1 MRRCCAQLCR
11 VATVTLLLY
20 HSRHT
25 QELAIEREPRAAGAS
40 SLNKTSASTTQRRQL
55 IEFLKGCRARLTP
68 TQVGLPDTNRRR
80 TPGLRR
86 EDVAALAGVSVTWYT
101 WLEQG
106 RDIQVSADVLE
117 RISTTLRMSPDER
130 EYLFALVQHRPAPPT
145 AARTEAV
152 SPTLLRMLDTLA
164 LPAMILTRRW
174 DVIAWNR
181 LIAIIRDYDALP
193 PERRNLL
200 RILLVEDEVYRK
212 DPGLYEATARRL
224 LAKFRVDYS
233 QAHGDPAFEEL
244 IAELTAACPIFT
256 RLWGL
261 AEVVGTHDAVVTHP
275 RGHGVTFEH
284 TSYVPEGSPN
294 LRLIIFTPA
303 NPATAAKV
311 REAIAQIESSGG
323 RRAPAVN

>member
-1 MRRCCAQLCR
+1 LNR
-11 VATVTLLLY
+11 TN
-20 HSRHT
+20 
-25 QELAIEREPRAAGAS
+25 AS
-40 SLNKTSASTTQRRQL
+40 GTQRRQL
-55 IEFLKGCRARLTP
+55 IEFLKGCRGRLTP
-68 TQVGLPDTNRRR
+68 AQVGLPDTNRRR

-117 RISTTLRMSPDER
+117 RISSTLRMSPDER
-130 EYLFALVQHRPAPPT
+130 EYLFALVQHRPAPPS
-145 AARTEAV
+145 AVRKESV
-152 SPTLLRMLDTLA
+152 SPTLLRMLNALA

-174 DVIAWNR
+174 DVIAWNP

-212 DPGLYEATARRL
+212 DPDLYEATARRL

-244 IAELTAACPIFT
+244 IAELTASCPVFT

-311 REAIAQIESSGG
+311 CEAIAQIEGSS
-323 RRAPAVN
+323 RRVPAVN

>member
-1 MRRCCAQLCR
+1 MNRINA
-11 VATVTLLLY
+11 
-20 HSRHT
+20 
-25 QELAIEREPRAAGAS
+25 P
-40 SLNKTSASTTQRRQL
+40 TTQRRQL
-55 IEFLKGCRARLTP
+55 IDFLKGCRARLTP

-145 AARTEAV
+145 AGGTESV

-200 RILLVEDEVYRK
+200 RILLVEDEIY
-212 DPGLYEATARRL
+212 
-224 LAKFRVDYS
+224 
-233 QAHGDPAFEEL
+233 
-244 IAELTAACPIFT
+244 
-256 RLWGL
+256 
-261 AEVVGTHDAVVTHP
+261 
-275 RGHGVTFEH
+275 
-284 TSYVPEGSPN
+284 
-294 LRLIIFTPA
+294 
-303 NPATAAKV
+303 
-311 REAIAQIESSGG
+311 
-323 RRAPAVN
+323 